1 MRVLG
6 AFCAVAMLSVPLA
19 ASASGGNNLD
29 LYYLSSGIE
38 LEVPGLGSGEDD
50 GDGFGAKGRFAI
62 SDALFLSAEYQT
74 AKLDDLD
81 EDLTQIRLGVGG
93 SIPISP
99 ELWVSARAEYVDSE
113 IENFFF
119 DGSAL
124 EDDGPAFHAG
134 LVFASG
140 GFSLFGEV
148 GYLKLGDSDGPEF
161 SVGAAFAMS
170 EAIGLFLDYRLTSLE
185 IDDSDGSEFDIDDFR
200 AGIRLSF

>member
-93 SIPISP
+93 SIPIA
-99 ELWVSARAEYVDSE
+99 VSA
-113 IENFFF
+113 F
-119 DGSAL
+119 
-124 EDDGPAFHAG
+124 
-134 LVFASG
+134 SG
-140 GFSLFGEV
+140 R
-148 GYLKLGDSDGPEF
+148 SDTSSWAIPTVRSF
-161 SVGAAFAMS
+161 LSVRRS
-170 EAIGLFLDYRLTSLE
+170 R
-185 IDDSDGSEFDIDDFR
+185 
-200 AGIRLSF
+200 